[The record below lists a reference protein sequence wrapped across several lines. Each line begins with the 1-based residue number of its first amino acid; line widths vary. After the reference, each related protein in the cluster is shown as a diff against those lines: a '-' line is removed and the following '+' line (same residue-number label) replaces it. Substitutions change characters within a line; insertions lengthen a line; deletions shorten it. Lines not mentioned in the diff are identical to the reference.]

1 MSKIEYVCGESMSYL
16 SLQVHTTVP
25 SDTKG
30 SRKSSFFIK
39 GKALTPPP
47 PPLLIATKK
56 RTIFAASLICAPILL
71 MMVSLFFAVSQKQGI
86 DKQVYILTS
95 DRQTARQKDGLIE

>member
-1 MSKIEYVCGESMSYL
+1 MSYL

-30 SRKSSFFIK
+30 SRKSFFLLR
-39 GKALTPPP
+39 AMPLPPP
-47 PPLLIATKK
+47 PSPLLVATKK
-56 RTIFAASLICAPILL
+56 RTIFAASLICASILL